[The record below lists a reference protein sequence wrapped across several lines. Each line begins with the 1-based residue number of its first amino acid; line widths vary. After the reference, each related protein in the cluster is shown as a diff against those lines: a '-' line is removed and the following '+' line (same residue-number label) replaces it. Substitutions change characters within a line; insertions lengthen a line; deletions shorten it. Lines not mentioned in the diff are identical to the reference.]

1 MATIGLETFDELGNP
16 TMAVT
21 DRITKILGT
30 IDTGLS
36 DGSLDVPDLL
46 KGRGWVRAVA
56 YTNTTSPASEIG
68 ATVYIDDN
76 KTTIRWY
83 FTGGQDVNP
92 PFSSFRNTKIT
103 YGIW

>member
-1 MATIGLETFDELGNP
+1 METIGLETFDAFGNP

-21 DRITKILGT
+21 DRITKVLGT

-36 DGSLDVPDLL
+36 AGSLDVPELL

-56 YTNTTSPASEIG
+56 YTTTTSPAAEVG
-68 ATVYIDDN
+68 ATVYIDTN

-83 FTGGQDVNP
+83 FNGPQDVNP